1 MTPTLQF
8 KTEASKY
15 KVVPYFYELP
25 TDDNTENVQRIF
37 DLTEVLNYRQEN
49 QMDSI
54 ISEAP
59 GSDEDVVTA

>member
-8 KTEASKY
+8 KTETSKY
-15 KVVPYFYELP
+15 KVVPYFYVLP